1 MSDPPDNRSTTD
13 PAPPDGSPAA
23 RIDAVEVGS
32 TPEPGD
38 PDYDAFLRE
47 VQRLA
52 DEREAAGVTSGT
64 STRMRT
70 TVQLFALFF
79 MATVGLAVVVA
90 VGLGALG
97 ESEMRLG
104 RGHRVR
110 AARDERRLDLAD
122 RPIRARGVGLARPR
136 SVTEPG
142 SETGPLRNAPY
153 VTAGAASG
161 AC

>member
-1 MSDPPDNRSTTD
+1 MSDEPDSHPTTD

-23 RIDAVEVGS
+23 RIDAVEAGS
-32 TPEPGD
+32 APEPGD

-64 STRMRT
+64 STKMRT

-104 RGHRVR
+104 LVVIGFVLLATSVVWIWRIARSAPEGSDWRYRGR
-110 AARDERRLDLAD
+110 
-122 RPIRARGVGLARPR
+122 
-136 SVTEPG
+136 
-142 SETGPLRNAPY
+142 
-153 VTAGAASG
+153 
-161 AC
+161 

>member
-1 MSDPPDNRSTTD
+1 MSDQPDKRSTTD
-13 PAPPDGSPAA
+13 PALPDGSPAA
-23 RIDAVEVGS
+23 PTGVVQAGS
-32 TPEPGD
+32 APEPGD

-64 STRMRT
+64 STKMRT

-104 RGHRVR
+104 LVVIGFVLLATSVVWIWRIARSEPEGSDWRYRGR
-110 AARDERRLDLAD
+110 
-122 RPIRARGVGLARPR
+122 
-136 SVTEPG
+136 
-142 SETGPLRNAPY
+142 
-153 VTAGAASG
+153 
-161 AC
+161 